1 MMHLLVDTQALL
13 WFEAG
18 DKRLSPTAKAAI
30 TNPDNIRSVSL
41 ASLWEIAI
49 KLSIGKLELD
59 VTFNEVLA
67 LSGYRHLAIEPAH
80 LSVVRNL
87 PLHHRDPFD
96 RLIIAQATHL
106 QLPIVSSDGQFD
118 SYGVQR
124 IW

>member
-1 MMHLLVDTQALL
+1 MHVLVDTQALL

-18 DKRLSPTAKAAI
+18 DKRLSSIARSTI
-30 TNPDNIRSVSL
+30 SDPDNIKSVSM

-59 VTFNEVLA
+59 VSFDDILA
-67 LSGYRHLAIEPAH
+67 LSGYRHLAIESAH
-80 LSVVRNL
+80 LRIVQNL

-96 RLIIAQATHL
+96 RLIIAQGMHL
-106 QLPIVSSDGQFD
+106 DLPVVSSDGQFD
-118 SYGVQR
+118 SYGVKR

>member
-1 MMHLLVDTQALL
+1 MMHVLVDTQALL

-18 DKRLSPTAKAAI
+18 DRRLSSIAKSAI
-30 TNPDNIRSVSL
+30 SDRDNIKSVSM

-59 VTFNEVLA
+59 VTFDDILS
-67 LSGYRHLAIEPAH
+67 LSGYQHLAVESAH
-80 LSVVRNL
+80 LRVVRNL

-96 RLIIAQATHL
+96 RLIIAQASHL
-106 QLPIVSSDGQFD
+106 HLPIVSSDEQFD
-118 SYGVQR
+118 SYGVKR

>member
-1 MMHLLVDTQALL
+1 MHVLVDTQALL

-18 DKRLSPTAKAAI
+18 DRRLSSIARSTI
-30 TNPDNIRSVSL
+30 SDSDNIKSVSM

-59 VTFNEVLA
+59 VSFDDILA
-67 LSGYRHLAIEPAH
+67 LSGYRHLAIESAH
-80 LSVVRNL
+80 LRTVQNL

-96 RLIIAQATHL
+96 RLIIAQGMHL
-106 QLPIVSSDGQFD
+106 ELPIVSSDEQFD
-118 SYGVQR
+118 SYGVKR

>member
-1 MMHLLVDTQALL
+1 MHVLVDTQALL

-18 DKRLSPTAKAAI
+18 DRRLSSIAKSAI
-30 TNPDNIRSVSL
+30 SDRDNIKSVSM

-59 VTFNEVLA
+59 VTFDDILS
-67 LSGYRHLAIEPAH
+67 LSGYQHLAVESAH
-80 LSVVRNL
+80 LRVVRNL

-96 RLIIAQATHL
+96 RLIIAQASHL
-106 QLPIVSSDGQFD
+106 HLPIVSSDEQFD
-118 SYGVQR
+118 SYGVKR

>member
-1 MMHLLVDTQALL
+1 MHVLVDTQALL

-18 DKRLSPTAKAAI
+18 DRRLSSIAKSAI
-30 TNPDNIRSVSL
+30 SDRDNIKTISM

-59 VTFNEVLA
+59 VTFDDILS
-67 LSGYRHLAIEPAH
+67 LSGYQHLAVESAH
-80 LSVVRNL
+80 LRVVRNL

-96 RLIIAQATHL
+96 RLIIAQASHL
-106 QLPIVSSDGQFD
+106 HLPIVSSDEQFD
-118 SYGVQR
+118 SYGVKR

>member
-1 MMHLLVDTQALL
+1 MHALVDTQALL

-18 DKRLSPTAKAAI
+18 DRRLSSIAKSAI
-30 TNPDNIRSVSL
+30 SDRDNIKTISM

-59 VTFNEVLA
+59 VTCDDILS
-67 LSGYRHLAIEPAH
+67 LSGYQHLAVESAH
-80 LSVVRNL
+80 LRVVRNL

-96 RLIIAQATHL
+96 RLIIAQASHL
-106 QLPIVSSDGQFD
+106 HLPIVSSDEQFD
-118 SYGVQR
+118 SYGVKR

>member
-1 MMHLLVDTQALL
+1 LL

-18 DKRLSPTAKAAI
+18 DKRLSPTAKAPI

-59 VTFNEVLA
+59 VTFDEVLA
-67 LSGYRHLAIEPAH
+67 LSGYRHLAIESAH
-80 LSVVRNL
+80 LRVVRNL

-118 SYGVQR
+118 NYGVQR